1 MIVSA
6 TIVHEEDDA
15 VPSWIVFHEMEK
27 PMFFCMKANLMPKS
41 KNIDHTIVSRIQF
54 FAVKKSQLNIRQAA
68 F

>member
-27 PMFFCMKANLMPKS
+27 PMFFL
-41 KNIDHTIVSRIQF
+41 HE
-54 FAVKKSQLNIRQAA
+54 SQLDAKK
-68 F
+68 